1 MAKSNF
7 FMTKE
12 SEIEISLRHS
22 PLLLSLSHSLSLS
35 LNVLSLPVPL
45 PLSSALFPLS
55 SLNPLPLTHA
65 LFLSFLSQTILCIHS
80 HTHTHTRA
88 LTHTHNT
95 RYIAFILPSYI
106 KPPSRRFSVHIA
118 RHLRPNRLLCT
129 TPCED
134 LWLPALPETF
144 TTSLSLSLSLFS
156 VSTILSPS
164 LTPLAAIGQAI

>member
-22 PLLLSLSHSLSLS
+22 PILLSPTLSLSLLMSFLYLSHSHYHQLYFLSLPWTLSLSH
-35 LNVLSLPVPL
+35 
-45 PLSSALFPLS
+45 
-55 SLNPLPLTHA
+55 T
-65 LFLSFLSQTILCIHS
+65 LSFSLFSLRQFYAFTR
-80 HTHTHTRA
+80 THTHTRA

-156 VSTILSPS
+156 QSLPFSLPLSP
-164 LTPLAAIGQAI
+164 L